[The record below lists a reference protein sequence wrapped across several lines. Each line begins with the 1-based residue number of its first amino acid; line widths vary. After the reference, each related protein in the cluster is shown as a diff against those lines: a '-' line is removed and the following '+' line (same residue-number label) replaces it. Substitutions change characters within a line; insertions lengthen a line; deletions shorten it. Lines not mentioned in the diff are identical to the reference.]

1 MSLIEH
7 AEREFELLG
16 WRRPDDP
23 DDPQNWVCDNVTEL
37 LEVFSNQ
44 GHSGFSAPYVMNVF
58 KKAAMF
64 EPLAPLTGDDNEWME
79 IGDQNGKLYQNIRCG
94 HVFKDDDGAYDIDGR
109 IFRDPDGCCYTS
121 NGSRVSVT
129 FPYTPT
135 REYVDVDENGDP
147 VPVKDKVQEAI
158 ELAVK
163 YGGYDGA
170 HHKDWVID
178 QMVRVLAGD
187 DYDRI
192 VAEACDGED
201 GPDTYGWETGIAP

>member
-16 WRRPDDP
+16 WRRPNDP
-23 DDPQNWVCDNVTEL
+23 DDPQNWVCDNVVEL
-37 LEVFSNQ
+37 LKVFSEQ
-44 GHSGFSAPYVMNVF
+44 GHSGSSAPYVMGVF
-58 KKAAMF
+58 EKAARF

-79 IGDQNGKLYQNIRCG
+79 IGAQEGKLYQNIRCG

-121 NGSRVSVT
+121 FKSRVPVT

-147 VPVKDKVQEAI
+147 ITPKDKVQEAI
-158 ELAVK
+158 DLAVR
-163 YGGYDGA
+163 YGGIDGD
-170 HHKDWVID
+170 HHKNWVID
-178 QMVRVLAGD
+178 QIVRVLAED

-201 GPDTYGWETGIAP
+201 GPHTYEWEVGIAP